1 MRFLICLWL
10 MAKKQHKNTNNKTIN
25 VGLISLGCPKNTVD
39 SEAML
44 GRIAHCGYTIVGDI
58 NIADVVIVNTCGF
71 IAPAKQ
77 EAVDQLKDVAKYKD
91 NGRLK
96 LIIAAGCLAQR
107 MGEKLKE
114 LVPQIDIIVGLAERD
129 RIDEIIYQ
137 NLEDINHSLYLSE
150 NNSFIADDRG
160 RLLTTPGHYAYL
172 RISEGC
178 DRRCAFCT
186 IPDIRGPFRSKPIKD
201 IAREAEELAKYGVKE
216 LVIIAQET
224 NNYGKDIG
232 IAGGLIELLSV
243 LENFSF
249 EWIRVMYMYPAAVT
263 DELIAKIAASKK
275 ILPYIDIPI
284 QHINNDI
291 LKSMRRVDTKEK
303 TTALI
308 EKLRAAMPDIV
319 LRTTIITGYPGE
331 TDAQHQELVEFIK
344 WAKFDALGCFTY
356 FPEEGTTAAAL
367 DGQIPQEVK
376 DKRLDEIMT
385 TQQEIVFAKNEA
397 MIGREFNILI
407 DRICEDG
414 SAEGRYYGQAPE
426 IDSLCIIE
434 KCKSKAGRLIKA
446 RVEDY
451 CDYDL
456 VVKQIL

>member
-1 MRFLICLWL
+1 
-10 MAKKQHKNTNNKTIN
+10 MAKKQYRNTNNKTVN

-44 GRIAHCGYTIVGDI
+44 GRIAHRGYTIVGDI
-58 NIADVVIVNTCGF
+58 NLADVVIVNTCGF
-71 IAPAKQ
+71 IEPAKQ
-77 EAVDQLKDVAKYKD
+77 EAVDQLKDVAQYKD

-114 LVPQIDIIVGLAERD
+114 LVPQIDIIVGLADRD
-129 RIDEIIYQ
+129 RIDEIISQ
-137 NLEDINHSLYLSE
+137 NIEEISHSLYLRE
-150 NNSFIADDRG
+150 NGSFITDDRG

-178 DRRCAFCT
+178 NRRCAFCT

-232 IAGGLIELLSV
+232 IAGGLVELLSV
-243 LENFSF
+243 LENFDF

-263 DELIAKIAASKK
+263 DELIAKIAGSKK

-303 TTALI
+303 TTSLI
-308 EKLRAAMPDIV
+308 EKLRAAMPNIV
-319 LRTTIITGYPGE
+319 LRTTLITGYPGE
-331 TDAQHQELVEFIK
+331 TESQHQELVEFIK

-356 FPEEGTTAAAL
+356 FAEEGTHAATL
-367 DGQIPQEVK
+367 DGQVPQAIK

-385 TQQEIVFAKNEA
+385 TQQDIVFAKNEA
-397 MIGREFNILI
+397 MIGREFNVII

-434 KCKSKAGRLIKA
+434 KHKSKPGRMIKA
-446 RVEDY
+446 RVDDY
-451 CDYDL
+451 SDYDL
-456 VVKQIL
+456 VVKALA